1 MNTTLIKFNNI
12 IILLFGLIIINAEA
26 VAAGDVASQTFDLR
40 VGGSFS
46 MLLNKLKYRK
56 LEDINIA
63 PSLGIFWRGGKLL
76 SIGLDA
82 SYIKV
87 ISETKTNVSTEFGET
102 DYTAGIRT
110 VPISLLFSMQ
120 INDVKIFGGGGV
132 SILNSKIE
140 AFGVT
145 TFSYRISPQYVFG
158 ASWSMY
164 EYEFMTLELES
175 RTYLMPEIYKT
186 VTMLGLIID
195 FNLNEI

>member
-1 MNTTLIKFNNI
+1 MNTIRTKLMHILIVI
-12 IILLFGLIIINAEA
+12 FGLSLTNTQLS
-26 VAAGDVASQTFDLR
+26 VADDTDTQSFAIRA
-40 VGGSFS
+40 GGSFS
-46 MLLNKLKYRK
+46 MLLNKLKYRR

-63 PSLGIFWRGGKLL
+63 PSLSMFWRGGKLL
-76 SIGLDA
+76 SIGIDA

-87 ISETKTNVSTEFGET
+87 ISETKSNMSTEFGET

-120 INDVKIFGGGGV
+120 INDFRVFGGGGV

-140 AFGVT
+140 AFDVT

-158 ASWSMY
+158 ASY
-164 EYEFMTLELES
+164 KLYDYKFMTFELES
-175 RTYLMPEIYKT
+175 KTYLIPEIYKT

-195 FNLNEI
+195 FNMNGI